1 MKLSQISVGNY
12 TYMYFSF
19 KYFLESM
26 KRMGVEN
33 VELWGA
39 TPHFHIGDDNFTNAA
54 ILHRKLQ
61 EYGFNVSCVTPEQ
74 VMYPINIGASSKE
87 ERVRS
92 IEFFRRYIDVANI
105 LECPRML
112 VTSGRCNIDESKEDC
127 FKYSVDSLQDL
138 GYYAQH
144 RGVRI
149 AHETLTREGY
159 DLSVRAKDIK
169 RTLDAVGNPEFVKG
183 MIDVDESARFGE
195 SPKNFVKA
203 IGVKN
208 IEHVHFVDG
217 MPGGHL
223 AMGDGV
229 LPMRRYLEE
238 LDEAGYTGYISLE
251 VMNDR
256 YYFNPDKGIQQS
268 VDFLRKY
275 AMETGEK

>member
-12 TYMYFSF
+12 TYMYYSYR
-19 KYFLESM
+19 YFLESM
-26 KRMGVEN
+26 KRLGVEN

-39 TPHFHIGDDNFTNAA
+39 TPHFHIGDDNFTNAEN
-54 ILHRKLQ
+54 LKKTLDS
-61 EYGFNVSCVTPEQ
+61 YGFKVSCVTPEQ

-87 ERVRS
+87 ERARS
-92 IEFFRRYIDVANI
+92 VEFFRRYIDVANI

-112 VTSGRCNIDESKEDC
+112 VTSGRHNLDESAEDC
-127 FKYSVDSLQDL
+127 FMWSVDSLRDL
-138 GYYAQH
+138 GMYAKM

-159 DLSVRAKDIK
+159 DLSVRAADIK
-169 RTLDAVGNPEFVKG
+169 RTLKAVGMKDVVKG
-183 MIDVDESARFGE
+183 MVDVDESARFGE
-195 SPKNFVKA
+195 SPKDFVKA
-203 IGVKN
+203 IGVEN

-238 LDEAGYTGYISLE
+238 LDAAGYEGYISLE

-256 YYFNPDKGIQQS
+256 YYRNPEKGIKQS
-268 VDFLRKY
+268 VQFLRDY
-275 AMETGEK
+275 AAGC

>member
-1 MKLSQISVGNY
+1 MKLEQISVGNY
-12 TYMYFSF
+12 TYMYYSYR
-19 KYFLESM
+19 YFLESM
-26 KRMGVEN
+26 KRLEVN
-33 VELWGA
+33 TVELWGA
-39 TPHFHIGDDNFTNAA
+39 TPHFNIGDDNLTNARG
-54 ILHRKLQ
+54 LHKTLKA
-61 EYGFNVSCVTPEQ
+61 YGMAVSCVTPEQ

-92 IEFFRRYIDVANI
+92 IEFFRRYIDVANE

-112 VTSGRCNIDESKEDC
+112 VTSGRHSIDESSEDC
-127 FKYSVDSLQDL
+127 FRYSVDSLMDI
-138 GYYAQH
+138 GNYARM

-159 DLSVRAKDIK
+159 DLSVRAADIK
-169 RTLDAVGNPEFVKG
+169 RTLEAVGNPFVRG

-195 SPKNFVKA
+195 SPKDFVAA
-203 IGVKN
+203 IGVDN

-238 LDEAGYTGYISLE
+238 LDAAGYTGYISLE

-256 YYFNPDKGIQQS
+256 YYRDPEPAIRQS
-268 VDFLRKY
+268 FDFLRNY
-275 AMETGEK
+275 AQESR

>member
-12 TYMYFSF
+12 TYMYYSYR
-19 KYFLESM
+19 YFLESM
-26 KRMGVEN
+26 KRLGVEN

-39 TPHFHIGDDNFTNAA
+39 TPHFHIGDDNFTNAEN
-54 ILHRKLQ
+54 LKKTLDS
-61 EYGFNVSCVTPEQ
+61 YGFKVSCVTPEQ

-87 ERVRS
+87 ERARS
-92 IEFFRRYIDVANI
+92 VEFFRRYIDVANI

-112 VTSGRCNIDESKEDC
+112 VTSGRHNLDESAEDC
-127 FKYSVDSLQDL
+127 FMWSVDSLRDL
-138 GYYAQH
+138 GMYAKM

-159 DLSVRAKDIK
+159 DLSVRAADIK
-169 RTLDAVGNPEFVKG
+169 RTLKAVGMKDVVKG
-183 MIDVDESARFGE
+183 MVDVDESARFGE
-195 SPKNFVKA
+195 SPKDFVKA
-203 IGVKN
+203 IGVEN

-238 LDEAGYTGYISLE
+238 LDAAGYEGYISLE

-256 YYFNPDKGIQQS
+256 YYRDPEKGIKQS
-268 VDFLRKY
+268 VQFLRDY
-275 AMETGEK
+275 AAGC

>member
-12 TYMYFSF
+12 TYMYYSYR
-19 KYFLESM
+19 YFLESM
-26 KRMGVEN
+26 KRLGVEN

-39 TPHFHIGDDNFTNAA
+39 TPHFHIGDDNFTNAEN
-54 ILHRKLQ
+54 LKKTLDS
-61 EYGFNVSCVTPEQ
+61 YGFKVSCVTPEQ

-92 IEFFRRYIDVANI
+92 VEFFRRYIDVANI

-112 VTSGRCNIDESKEDC
+112 VTSGRHNLDESAEDC
-127 FKYSVDSLQDL
+127 FMWSVDSLRDL
-138 GYYAQH
+138 GMYAKM

-159 DLSVRAKDIK
+159 DLSVRAADIK
-169 RTLDAVGNPEFVKG
+169 RTLKAVGMKDVVKG
-183 MIDVDESARFGE
+183 MVDVDESARFGE
-195 SPKNFVKA
+195 SPKDFVKA
-203 IGVKN
+203 IGVEN

-238 LDEAGYTGYISLE
+238 LDAAGYEGYISLE

-256 YYFNPDKGIQQS
+256 YYRNPEKGIKQS
-268 VDFLRKY
+268 VQFLRDY
-275 AMETGEK
+275 AAGC

>member
-1 MKLSQISVGNY
+1 MKLEQISVGNY
-12 TYMYFSF
+12 TYMYFSY

-26 KRMGVEN
+26 KRLGVQT

-39 TPHFHIGDDNFTNAA
+39 TPHFHIGDDNYTNAKH
-54 ILHRKLQ
+54 LRKTLN
-61 EYGFNVSCVTPEQ
+61 EYGMNVSCVTPEQ

-87 ERVRS
+87 ERMRS
-92 IEFFRRYIDVANI
+92 IEFFRRYIDVANL

-112 VTSGRCNIDESKEDC
+112 VTSGRHNIDQSAEDC
-127 FKYSVDSLQDL
+127 FKYSVDSLIDL
-138 GYYAQH
+138 GHYAQM

-159 DLSVRAKDIK
+159 DLSVRAEDIR
-169 RTLDAVGNPEFVKG
+169 RTLEAVSNPFVRG

-195 SPKNFVKA
+195 SPKDFVRA
-203 IGVKN
+203 LGVEN

-238 LDEAGYTGYISLE
+238 LDAAGYQGYISLE
-251 VMNDR
+251 VMNER
-256 YYFNPDKGIQQS
+256 YYRDPEPAIEQS
-268 VDFLRKY
+268 VEFLRRY
-275 AMETGEK
+275 VRERQDP

>member
-12 TYMYFSF
+12 TYMYYSY
-19 KYFLESM
+19 KYFLEAM
-26 KRMGVEN
+26 KRLGVEN

-39 TPHFHIGDDNFTNAA
+39 TPHFHIGDDNYSNA
-54 ILHRKLQ
+54 LQ
-61 EYGFNVSCVTPEQ
+61 LKKTLDGYGFRVSCVTPEQ
-74 VMYPINIGASSKE
+74 VMYPINIGASSRE

-105 LECPRML
+105 LECQRIL
-112 VTSGRCNIDESKEDC
+112 VTSGRHSFDESSEDC
-127 FKYSVDSLQDL
+127 FLYSVDSLQDL
-138 GYYAQH
+138 GLYAKL

-159 DLSVRAKDIK
+159 DLSVRAADIK
-169 RTLDAVGNPEFVKG
+169 RTLDAVGMKDVVKG
-183 MIDVDESARFGE
+183 MVDVDESARFGE
-195 SPKNFVKA
+195 SPKDFVEA
-203 IGVKN
+203 IGVEN

-238 LDEAGYTGYISLE
+238 LDAAGYEGYISLE
-251 VMNDR
+251 VMNER
-256 YYFNPDKGIQQS
+256 YYRNPNEGIEKS
-268 VDFLRKY
+268 VAFLRDY
-275 AMETGEK
+275 AANN